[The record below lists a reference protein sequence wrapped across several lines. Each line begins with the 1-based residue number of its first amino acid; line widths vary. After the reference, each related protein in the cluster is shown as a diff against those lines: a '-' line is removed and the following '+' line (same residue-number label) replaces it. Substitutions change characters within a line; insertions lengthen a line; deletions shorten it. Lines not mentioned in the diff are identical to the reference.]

1 MLKAIFRKSI
11 SVLMAAVLLV
21 TLFPALAKQVEAAA
35 PNYFIPDNQQI
46 ANKANPTEVS
56 RENSYVADTNRMTIA
71 GTYKYVSS
79 DSITVRVDQ
88 LINQSGKWDP
98 DPQRYFTA
106 AANPLS
112 DNRFEIRNLELFSG
126 FNKVTI
132 TGKQGNIERSDTFYI
147 VYDDAPYLQS
157 MKVRSDNSSAVDL
170 NEGAAVVMEKPS
182 GVDSTYEMQVYIDG
196 KANNVKSILVNG
208 RSANVLEDGTFFVPP
223 VKLNP
228 GKNELDF
235 ELENQSNKVSVKRTI
250 YYYDPDQP
258 YYKLDINHA
267 GDGIQSLLSGK
278 PVLTDGSTDQAVIE
292 AGLILPYSNVAFD
305 INNVTV
311 TVNDP
316 NNPGNNP
323 VQNYLDQI
331 VSITD
336 VPANDGSI
344 KYRLVEFK
352 TKPYKITTTGLPT
365 TGDQAVAVQLE
376 YDEID
381 TTVTRYFSYLAN
393 QRLIKDIY
401 LVEYDSAAN
410 KYVKKSKLD
419 NSEVQNSTFYIQ
431 VEADKDIASGA
442 VLNASLL
449 PLGTLRVEHV
459 RQIDNKTNIYKVTD
473 FPTGQQQ
480 IRFSY
485 AGTAAPYQVMVNY
498 VSKNFIYVENYYDG
512 QTITLDSRQ
521 SNKTLDKPKVKLIGF
536 DANAVIKFEY
546 SVNGITPSGFNY
558 NGNLEFDLD
567 PLVVGNSPGQLNY
580 GENRLVLRAIYT
592 DDKEIIREVTKE
604 IRLYI
609 VDTNVST
616 IERFEPVIIPSD
628 GRAALSNG
636 NDYNDL
642 NRIFIDSPDILYK
655 NDRFSTSLKKVDIVF
670 KAGGANQVKL
680 LHGGEVLAEFKT
692 TNDGDPDPYNDRP
705 KGNSVLDLNLKQGY
719 DYDYYGNPKNFIFR
733 LQNFDMSE
741 TGSYAFT
748 LELKNNVGATS
759 VQRIEIVRELASF
772 RVLAPQPTVGDRI
785 VVNKNFV
792 HFDIE
797 AEGATEVLINGE
809 RAEKRSDY
817 GDRFILDYVGLKP
830 QKDNA
835 IKIVIDRPAGK
846 INSTVNVYYAYSN
859 QIGAQYKEQ
868 ISRKHS
874 MFEKNLELTFPKG
887 TILRKAYPGL
897 NNNVEQFYEDTKLL
911 FGIADPSD
919 GVVERMND
927 YGNIINYDPDQ
938 GSDNKDGNGHKIVPI
953 EPRLS
958 RLFTSMMNR
967 DHFTPISDIYWISG
981 GVGEAG
987 RQGTT
992 SYKPATNGLNPYS
1005 LEGTFTLFEPARK
1018 LVPTKRGE
1026 LTIKYNDSVV
1036 DNAGTNVTVFFF
1048 NDKGQWVN
1056 LGGEVDPK
1064 KNTITVPFDDF
1075 GYYMVA
1081 KLRYGFNDIT
1091 NHPWA
1096 RNVLQALYSKGV
1108 MPNLRTEDF
1117 GVDDYTT
1124 RGEFAAL
1131 LVKSLNIPLN
1141 YDGVPTF
1148 VDVNPGDQAI
1158 TWSYEYLETAARA
1171 GIIDGLANRYFAPTQ
1186 RLKREQAAAMIARAL
1201 ELKMSIND
1209 EKLLASLEKSFKDAG
1224 DITYYARTA
1233 VEAVN
1238 RQGIMVGEQ
1247 NPLAEG
1253 EKKPTYSFHPKSDL
1267 TRAEAG
1273 QIAVRLLQKSTKMFP
1288 KNLN

>member
-1 MLKAIFRKSI
+1 MNVLLRKWTSMLM
-11 SVLMAAVLLV
+11 VAALLV
-21 TLFPALAKQVEAAA
+21 TLIPALAPKVYAAA
-35 PNYFIPDNQQI
+35 PNYFIPDNQQL
-46 ANKANPTEVS
+46 ANKANPGEIS
-56 RENSYVADTNRMTIA
+56 RDNSYVADSNRLNIT
-71 GTYKYVSS
+71 GTYQYVSAE
-79 DSITVRVDQ
+79 SITVRVEQ
-88 LINQSGKWDP
+88 LINQSGKWVP

-106 AANPLS
+106 AGNPLS
-112 DNRFEIRNLELFSG
+112 NNRFEIRSLELFSG

-157 MKVRSDNSSAVDL
+157 LKVRSDNSTAVDL
-170 NEGAAVVMEKPS
+170 NEGAPIVIEKPS
-182 GVDSTYEMQVYIDG
+182 GVDEAFEMQVYIDG
-196 KANNVKSILVNG
+196 KANNVKTILVNG
-208 RSANVLEDGTFFVPP
+208 QKANVLEDGMFFVPP
-223 VKLNP
+223 LTLKP

-235 ELENQSNKVSVKRTI
+235 QLENQANKVNVKRTI

-258 YYKLDINHA
+258 YYKLDIVHA
-267 GDGIQSLLSGK
+267 GDGTQSLLAGK
-278 PVLTDGSTDQAVIE
+278 PALTDPSQQAVIE
-292 AGLILPYSNVAFD
+292 AGMIIPYSAVPFD
-305 INNVTV
+305 LNNVTV
-311 TVNDP
+311 TVQDP
-316 NNPGNNP
+316 NNAANNP
-323 VQNYLDQI
+323 NPVNLAN
-331 VSITD
+331 VTSITD

-352 TKPYKITTTGLPT
+352 TNPYTITTTGLPAS
-365 TGDQAVAVQLE
+365 GEQAVAIRVE
-376 YDEID
+376 YDSLD
-381 TTVTRYFSYLAN
+381 TTVTRYFSYLPN
-393 QRLIKDIY
+393 QRLIKNMY
-401 LVEYDSAAN
+401 LVEKDGSQYIN
-410 KYVKKSKLD
+410 KGKLD
-419 NSEVQNSTFYIQ
+419 NSEVQSSTFYVQ
-431 VEADKDIASGA
+431 VEFDKDIAAGA
-442 VLNASLL
+442 EDKLKAALM
-449 PLGTLRVEHV
+449 PLGSLTVKHISR
-459 RQIDNKTNIYKVTD
+459 IDSKNHIYEISN
-473 FPTGQQQ
+473 FPSGEQK

-485 AGTAAPYQVMVNY
+485 DGTAAVYTVTVNY

-521 SNKTLDKPKVKLIGF
+521 GNKTLDAPKVKLVGF
-536 DANAVIKFEY
+536 DSVKEFDY
-546 SVNGITPSGFNY
+546 SVNGITPSSFRYDGTS
-558 NGNLEFDLD
+558 LEFTLE
-567 PLVVGNSPGQLNY
+567 PLVVGNALGQLNY
-580 GENRLVLRAIYT
+580 GENRLVLRALYT
-592 DDKEIIREVTKE
+592 DDNSIIREVIKE

-628 GRAALSNG
+628 GRAPLSVNG
-636 NDYNDL
+636 TDNEL
-642 NRIFIDSPDILYK
+642 NRIFVDSPDILFR
-655 NDRFSTSLKKVDIVF
+655 NGQFSTSLKKVDIVF
-670 KAGGANQVKL
+670 KAGGANYVKL
-680 LHGGEVLAEFKT
+680 SHGGETIVEFKT
-692 TNDGDPDPYNDRP
+692 THDGDTDPYNDRP
-705 KGNSVLDLNLKQGY
+705 KSSTPEELISIKQGY
-719 DYDYYGNPKNFIFR
+719 DFDYYGSPKNFTFR
-733 LQNFDMSE
+733 LQNFDMSK
-741 TGSYAFT
+741 TGSYPFV

-759 VQRIEIVRELASF
+759 VQRIEVVRELASF
-772 RVLAPQPTVGDRI
+772 RILSPQPTVGDRI

-809 RAEKRSDY
+809 KAEKRSDY
-817 GDRFILDYVGLKP
+817 KDRFVLDYVGLKP

-835 IKIVIDRPAGK
+835 IKIVINRPAGK
-846 INSTVNVYYAYSN
+846 VNASVNVYYAYSN
-859 QIGAQYKEQ
+859 EIGAQYMEQ
-868 ISRKHS
+868 ISKKHS
-874 MFEKNLELTFPKG
+874 VFEKNLELTFPKG

-927 YGNIINYDPDQ
+927 YGNIINFDPDQ

-967 DHFTPISDIYWISG
+967 DHFTPVSDIYWISG
-981 GVGEAG
+981 GVGEYG
-987 RQGTT
+987 RKGTT

-1005 LEGTFTLFEPARK
+1005 LEGTFTLFDPARK

-1026 LTIKYNDSVV
+1026 LTIKFNDSVV
-1036 DNAGTNVTVFFF
+1036 NDAGTNVTVFFF

-1056 LGGEVDPK
+1056 IGGEVDTK

-1081 KLRYGFNDIT
+1081 KLRYGFNDVT

-1096 RNVLQALYSKGV
+1096 RNVLQALFSKGV
-1108 MPNLRTEDF
+1108 MNNLRTEDF

-1131 LVKSLNIPLN
+1131 LVKALNIPLN
-1141 YDGVPTF
+1141 YEGVPTF

-1158 TWSYEYLETAARA
+1158 TWNYEYLETAARA
-1171 GIIDGLANRYFAPTQ
+1171 GLIDGVSNRYFAPTE
-1186 RLKREQAAAMIARAL
+1186 RLRREQAATMIARAL
-1201 ELKMSIND
+1201 ELKLSIND
-1209 EKLLASLEKSFKDAG
+1209 EKLLASLEKSFKDASE
-1224 DITYYARTA
+1224 ITYYARPP

-1238 RQGIMVGEQ
+1238 RAGIMVGQQ

-1253 EKKPTYSFHPKSDL
+1253 EKKPTYSFHPQSYL